1 MWKHFLD
8 QNIYRVRQFVAWFKI
23 LGVHTLHYCRSPD
36 APRKEEAPLK
46 QLALSMQNQNA
57 NYSNKKKKKTMLTIS
72 KVYLLANI
80 VQKFCKPCR
89 FFQNSYESSWRV
101 IWFYIGF
108 FCYESIIT
116 LLEFE
121 DRKEALHAW
130 NNGLLK
136 PQDHLQDLYANFY
149 FTRCSNTFIP
159 SSQLPLFKKSVQ
171 CNLSEEPI

>member
-1 MWKHFLD
+1 MLLDSRFLGFTHST
-8 QNIYRVRQFVAWFKI
+8 IAVA
-23 LGVHTLHYCRSPD
+23 LMLPG
-36 APRKEEAPLK
+36 
-46 QLALSMQNQNA
+46 
-57 NYSNKKKKKTMLTIS
+57 KKKRHWSDWHYPCRITMLTIS

-136 PQDHLQDLYANFY
+136 PHDHLQDLYANFY